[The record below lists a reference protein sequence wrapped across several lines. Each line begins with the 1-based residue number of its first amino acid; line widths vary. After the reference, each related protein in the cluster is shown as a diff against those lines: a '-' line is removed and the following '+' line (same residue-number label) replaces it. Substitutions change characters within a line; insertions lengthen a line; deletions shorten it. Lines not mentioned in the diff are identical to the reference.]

1 MKRLL
6 KIFIS
11 LAAILS
17 ASQCFAAGITA
28 TAKLDSAMLL
38 MGKQT
43 ALHINVVGSLK
54 PEGQLSVIDT
64 MWRNIE
70 IIDMG
75 APQITDLGN
84 NRKELKQDIIIQSF
98 DSGMYAVPPVIY
110 LQPGDTVATNSPVL
124 KVIPVP
130 VDTLKTIHDYA
141 DVSDVE
147 RKVLDYVPDWM
158 TDYGIW
164 ILLAVI
170 VIGLALFVYF
180 KWLRKGKIPLLPKKK
195 PVPPY
200 NLAITALNNLRTQN
214 LCERGEE
221 KEFYTRLTDILR
233 VYLDGRFHIN
243 AMEMTSTQIM
253 DALRS
258 NDETRQSEPMM
269 KQILEIADFVKF
281 AKVRPLPEDNKLAM
295 ESAVRFV
302 EDTKPVEKPEPT
314 EGANSDGK
322 RAETK
327 NNSTK

>member
-1 MKRLL
+1 MRRLL
-6 KIFIS
+6 KIFLCLTAV
-11 LAAILS
+11 LA

-64 MWRNIE
+64 MWRDVE

-75 APQITDLGN
+75 TPEITDLGN

-110 LQPGDTVATNSPVL
+110 IQPGETVATNSPVL

-141 DVSDVE
+141 DVSGVD

-158 TDYGIW
+158 TDYGVW
-164 ILLAVI
+164 ILLALI
-170 VIGLALFVYF
+170 VIGLAIFVYY
-180 KWLRKGKIPLLPKKK
+180 KWLRQGKVPLLPKKK

-200 NLAITALNNLRTQN
+200 NLAITSLNNLRSQN

-253 DALRS
+253 DALRN
-258 NDETRQSEPMM
+258 NDETRPSEPMM

-281 AKVRPLPEDNKLAM
+281 AKVRPLPDDNKLAM
-295 ESAVRFV
+295 DSAIRFV
-302 EDTKPVEKPEPT
+302 EDTKPVEKPESA
-314 EGANSDGK
+314 ESSSEKD
-322 RAETK
+322 ETK
-327 NNSTK
+327 DNSTK

>member
-1 MKRLL
+1 MKRLF

-11 LAAILS
+11 LAAIFS

-43 ALHINVVGSLK
+43 ALHINVVGLLK

-147 RKVLDYVPDWM
+147 RKVLDYVPDWI

-302 EDTKPVEKPEPT
+302 EDTKPVEKSEPT

-322 RAETK
+322 LAEIK